1 MSAGSKHVKIAGS
14 ARMVTLRVGVPSAE
28 EGADVMGRYRD
39 REGSRMRA
47 ERFEMV
53 DEVGD
58 ASPAPGVCCD
68 VHGVHQDGDGHEDLR
83 CNSPVA

>member
-1 MSAGSKHVKIAGS
+1 
-14 ARMVTLRVGVPSAE
+14 MVTLRVGVPSAE

-58 ASPAPGVCCD
+58 ASPAAGVCCK
-68 VHGVHQDGDGHEDLR
+68 VHGVHEDGDGHEHLE
-83 CNSPVA
+83 CTSPVA